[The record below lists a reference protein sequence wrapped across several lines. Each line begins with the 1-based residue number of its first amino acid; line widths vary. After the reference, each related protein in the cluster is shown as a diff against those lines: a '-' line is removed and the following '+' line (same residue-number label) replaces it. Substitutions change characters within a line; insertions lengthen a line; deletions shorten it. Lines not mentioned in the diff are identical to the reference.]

1 MKNKKS
7 LIDHVLLKIID
18 IKVVAA
24 IILGILLLLSS
35 IFGK

>member
-7 LIDHVLLKIID
+7 LIDLVLLKIID